1 MRLLLSG
8 CTATLRRIQHRY
20 ADVLGMLVTPS
31 QGYCPATASAS
42 GLPWAIDNAAFSG
55 FDERRFRRL
64 LSKAAGLPG
73 CLFTVAPDVVADA
86 RATLATFP
94 WWVWEIAPRSWPVP
108 SSGRAGAGD
117 CRCRGSSS
125 TPGSSAAQRRG
136 SCRRHRPTW
145 SPRRSDGGS
154 GYTWGGSTAAGVC
167 WPRSTWVATRA
178 PAPGCRGGAAGTW
191 PTSALG
197 PRDPG
202 FAETPL

>member
-94 WWVWEIAPRSWPVP
+94 WWVWEIRAARLPVAFV
-108 SSGRAGAGD
+108 GQDGAED
-117 CRCRGSSS
+117 
-125 TPGSSAAQRRG
+125 
-136 SCRRHRPTW
+136 
-145 SPRRSDGGS
+145 
-154 GYTWGGSTAAGVC
+154 
-167 WPRSTWVATRA
+167 
-178 PAPGCRGGAAGTW
+178 
-191 PTSALG
+191 L
-197 PRDPG
+197 
-202 FAETPL
+202 